1 MTSLDK
7 PTSDTDSTTRTD
19 QEATDAKAVTEAA
32 LFEAFG
38 GVRGMVETVVPGLLF
53 VTIFT
58 INKDLHSSAIAALAV
73 SLILVAVR
81 LIRKDTVKH
90 AFSGV
95 FGVAFGVVFA
105 MMTGNAKDFYLP
117 GMLYTLGLALAYL
130 ITTLAGV
137 PLIGLILG
145 PVFKE
150 NLSWRTR
157 NPGRK
162 KAYAKASYAWGLIL
176 LAKCAILF
184 PLYWWA
190 DTTQF
195 GWVLVA
201 LKIPPFLLAVYL
213 TWVFLAKAPPPIDV
227 FAEMEAEEQA
237 EKDRKAAEAAAAP
250 RRATRSSEERQA
262 VAPKPRGGPGT
273 VSHGSGPSPYVRPA
287 LSRPSRPGAPTA
299 GPPTAPREPARP
311 RTAAR
316 RRPPGSPRCSASEP
330 AARG

>member
-7 PTSDTDSTTRTD
+7 PTTEETS
-19 QEATDAKAVTEAA
+19 ADASADDARAVTEAA

-38 GVRGMVETVVPGLLF
+38 GVRGMVETVLPGLLF
-53 VTIFT
+53 VSIYTV
-58 INKDLHSSAIAALAV
+58 NKDLHMSALAALGVA
-73 SLILVAVR
+73 LVMVVVR
-81 LIRKDTVKH
+81 LARRDTVKH

-95 FGVAFGVVFA
+95 FGVGFGVVFA

-117 GMLYTLGLALAYL
+117 GMLYTLGLALAY
-130 ITTLAGV
+130 IVTAMAGV
-137 PLIGLILG
+137 PLIGLMLG

-162 KAYAKASYAWGLIL
+162 KAYTKASWAWGLIL

-190 DTTQF
+190 DTTQL

-227 FAEMEAEEQA
+227 FAEMEAEERA
-237 EKDRKAAEAAAAP
+237 EEERRAAAGE
-250 RRATRSSEERQA
+250 SE
-262 VAPKPRGGPGT
+262 
-273 VSHGSGPSPYVRPA
+273 
-287 LSRPSRPGAPTA
+287 GAPA
-299 GPPTAPREPARP
+299 GRH
-311 RTAAR
+311 R
-316 RRPPGSPRCSASEP
+316 RRS
-330 AARG
+330 

>member
-7 PTSDTDSTTRTD
+7 PTDHRTTDGDAEPTDSR
-19 QEATDAKAVTEAA
+19 AVTEAA

-38 GVRGMVETVVPGLLF
+38 GVRGMVETVLPGLLF
-53 VTIFT
+53 VAIYT
-58 INKDLHSSAIAALAV
+58 INKDLHTSAIAALGV
-73 SLILVAVR
+73 SLLLVVVR
-81 LIRKDTVKH
+81 LVMKDTVKH

-117 GMLYTLGLALAYL
+117 GMLYTLGLGLAYI

-190 DTTQF
+190 DTTQL
-195 GWVLVA
+195 GWVLVT
-201 LKIPPFLLAVYL
+201 LKIPPFLLAVWL
-213 TWVFLAKAPPPIDV
+213 TWLFLAKAPAPIDV

-237 EKDRKAAEAAAAP
+237 RKAEEQAESGADEQSDPDRK
-250 RRATRSSEERQA
+250 
-262 VAPKPRGGPGT
+262 
-273 VSHGSGPSPYVRPA
+273 
-287 LSRPSRPGAPTA
+287 
-299 GPPTAPREPARP
+299 
-311 RTAAR
+311 TAAGRHR
-316 RRPPGSPRCSASEP
+316 REA
-330 AARG
+330 

>member
-7 PTSDTDSTTRTD
+7 PTEDTSAEDTR
-19 QEATDAKAVTEAA
+19 AVTEAA

-38 GVRGMVETVVPGLLF
+38 GVRGMVETVLPGLLF
-53 VTIFT
+53 VTIYT
-58 INKDLHSSAIAALAV
+58 VNKDLHLSAIAALAL
-73 SLILVAVR
+73 SLVLVVVR
-81 LIRKDTVKH
+81 LAMKGTVKH

-117 GMLYTLGLALAYL
+117 GMLYTLGLGLAY
-130 ITTLAGV
+130 IVTTLCGV

-162 KAYAKASYAWGLIL
+162 KAYAKASYAWGAIL

-190 DTTQF
+190 DTTQL

-201 LKIPPFLLAVYL
+201 LKIPPFLLAVWL
-213 TWVFLAKAPPPIDV
+213 TWVFLAKAPAPIDV
-227 FAEMEAEEQA
+227 FAEMEAEE
-237 EKDRKAAEAAAAP
+237 KAAEAAKAAESAQ
-250 RRATRSSEERQA
+250 ATEVAEARSAE
-262 VAPKPRGGPGT
+262 K
-273 VSHGSGPSPYVRPA
+273 
-287 LSRPSRPGAPTA
+287 
-299 GPPTAPREPARP
+299 
-311 RTAAR
+311 
-316 RRPPGSPRCSASEP
+316 
-330 AARG
+330 

>member
-7 PTSDTDSTTRTD
+7 PTTD
-19 QEATDAKAVTEAA
+19 QAAQDAQDAQASKEVTEAA

-58 INKDLHSSAIAALAV
+58 IDKNLHLSAIAALAV
-73 SLILVAVR
+73 SLVLVAVR
-81 LIRKDTVKH
+81 LIRRDTVKH

-117 GMLYTLGLALAYL
+117 GMLYTLGLALAYI

-162 KAYAKASYAWGLIL
+162 KAYAKASWAWGLIL
-176 LAKCAILF
+176 LGKCAILF
-184 PLYWWA
+184 PMYWWA
-190 DTTQF
+190 DTTKF

-227 FAEMEAEEQA
+227 FAEMEAEEEA
-237 EKDRKAAEAAAAP
+237 EKARKAQAAQRPEA
-250 RRATRSSEERQA
+250 
-262 VAPKPRGGPGT
+262 
-273 VSHGSGPSPYVRPA
+273 
-287 LSRPSRPGAPTA
+287 
-299 GPPTAPREPARP
+299 
-311 RTAAR
+311 
-316 RRPPGSPRCSASEP
+316 
-330 AARG
+330 

>member
-7 PTSDTDSTTRTD
+7 PTTEETSADTSAD
-19 QEATDAKAVTEAA
+19 DARAVTEAA

-38 GVRGMVETVVPGLLF
+38 GVRGMIETVLPGLLF
-53 VTIFT
+53 VSIYTV
-58 INKDLHSSAIAALAV
+58 NKNLHMSAFAALG
-73 SLILVAVR
+73 VALAMVVVR
-81 LIRKDTVKH
+81 LARRDTVKH

-95 FGVAFGVVFA
+95 FGVGFGVVFA

-117 GMLYTLGLALAYL
+117 GMLYTLGLALAY
-130 ITTLAGV
+130 IVTAMAGV
-137 PLIGLILG
+137 PLIGLMLG

-162 KAYAKASYAWGLIL
+162 KAYTKASWAWGLIL

-190 DTTQF
+190 DTTQL

-227 FAEMEAEEQA
+227 FAEMEAEERA
-237 EKDRKAAEAAAAP
+237 EEERKAAASGE
-250 RRATRSSEERQA
+250 SE
-262 VAPKPRGGPGT
+262 
-273 VSHGSGPSPYVRPA
+273 
-287 LSRPSRPGAPTA
+287 GAPA
-299 GPPTAPREPARP
+299 GRHRRE
-311 RTAAR
+311 
-316 RRPPGSPRCSASEP
+316 S
-330 AARG
+330 

>member
-7 PTSDTDSTTRTD
+7 PTTETVDAEDSEQDVR
-19 QEATDAKAVTEAA
+19 AVTEAA

-38 GVRGMVETVVPGLLF
+38 GLRGMIETVLPGLLF

-58 INKDLHSSAIAALAV
+58 INKNLHASAIAALAV
-73 SLILVAVR
+73 SLVLVVVR
-81 LIRKDTVKH
+81 LVKRDTVKH

-105 MMTGNAKDFYLP
+105 MMTGNAKNFYLP
-117 GMLYTLGLALAYL
+117 GMLYTLGLALAY
-130 ITTLAGV
+130 IVTTLAGV

-162 KAYAKASYAWGLIL
+162 KAYAKASWAWGLIL

-190 DTTQF
+190 NTAQL

-201 LKIPPFLLAVYL
+201 LKIPPFLLAVWL
-213 TWVFLAKAPPPIDV
+213 TWVFLAKAPAPIDV

-237 EKDRKAAEAAAAP
+237 EKERKAAQAATTEGRH
-250 RRATRSSEERQA
+250 RRDA
-262 VAPKPRGGPGT
+262 
-273 VSHGSGPSPYVRPA
+273 
-287 LSRPSRPGAPTA
+287 
-299 GPPTAPREPARP
+299 
-311 RTAAR
+311 
-316 RRPPGSPRCSASEP
+316 
-330 AARG
+330 

>member
-1 MTSLDK
+1 MPSYDR
-7 PTSDTDSTTRTD
+7 PTTDRPT
-19 QEATDAKAVTEAA
+19 TDAAASGAAAPAGSEAAQDADGRAVTEKA
-32 LFEAFG
+32 LFDAFG
-38 GVRGMVETVVPGLLF
+38 GIRGTVETVLPGLLF
-53 VTIFT
+53 VAIFT
-58 INKDLHSSAIAALAV
+58 VNKDLHISAIAALAV
-73 SLILVAVR
+73 SLVLTAVR
-81 LIRKDTVKH
+81 LIRRDTVKH

-117 GMLYTLGLALAYL
+117 GMLYTLGLALAYI

-162 KAYAKASYAWGLIL
+162 KAYAKASWAWGLIL

-201 LKIPPFLLAVYL
+201 LKLPPFLLALWL
-213 TWVFLAKAPPPIDV
+213 TWIFLTKAPAPIDV
-227 FAEMEAEEQA
+227 FAEMEAEEEREKA
-237 EKDRKAAEAAAAP
+237 EREAAKQREVLDAVADDVFGDVTAEAAAEAA
-250 RRATRSSEERQA
+250 ER
-262 VAPKPRGGPGT
+262 PRG
-273 VSHGSGPSPYVRPA
+273 
-287 LSRPSRPGAPTA
+287 
-299 GPPTAPREPARP
+299 PRH
-311 RTAAR
+311 R
-316 RRPPGSPRCSASEP
+316 R
-330 AARG
+330 

>member
-7 PTSDTDSTTRTD
+7 PTEDTTADH
-19 QEATDAKAVTEAA
+19 DARAVTEAA

-38 GVRGMVETVVPGLLF
+38 GVRGMVETVLPGLLF

-58 INKDLHSSAIAALAV
+58 INKDLHWSAIAALAV
-73 SLILVAVR
+73 SLVLVVVR
-81 LIRKDTVKH
+81 LARRDTVKH

-117 GMLYTLGLALAYL
+117 GMLYTLGLAVAY
-130 ITTLAGV
+130 IVTTLAGV
-137 PLIGLILG
+137 PLIGLMLG

-162 KAYAKASYAWGLIL
+162 KAYAKASWAWGLIL

-190 DTTQF
+190 NTAQL
-195 GWVLVA
+195 GWVLVI
-201 LKIPPFLLAVYL
+201 LKIPPFLLAVWL

-227 FAEMEAEEQA
+227 FAEMEAEEKA
-237 EKDRKAAEAAAAP
+237 EEKAEEERKAALTPE
-250 RRATRSSEERQA
+250 
-262 VAPKPRGGPGT
+262 
-273 VSHGSGPSPYVRPA
+273 HG
-287 LSRPSRPGAPTA
+287 
-299 GPPTAPREPARP
+299 E
-311 RTAAR
+311 
-316 RRPPGSPRCSASEP
+316 EP
-330 AARG
+330 AAGRHRRQN

>member
-1 MTSLDK
+1 VTSLDK
-7 PTSDTDSTTRTD
+7 PTADQDADS
-19 QEATDAKAVTEAA
+19 KAVTEAA

-58 INKDLHSSAIAALAV
+58 INKDLHMSAIAALAV
-73 SLILVAVR
+73 SLVLVVVR
-81 LIRKDTVKH
+81 LVMKGTVKH

-117 GMLYTLGLALAYL
+117 GMLYTLGLAVAY
-130 ITTLAGV
+130 IVTTLCGV

-162 KAYAKASYAWGLIL
+162 KAYAKASWAWGLIL

-184 PLYWWA
+184 PMYWWA
-190 DTTQF
+190 DTTKF
-195 GWVLVA
+195 GWVLIA
-201 LKIPPFLLAVYL
+201 LKIPPFLLAVWL
-213 TWVFLAKAPPPIDV
+213 TWVFLAKAPAPIDV
-227 FAEMEAEEQA
+227 FAEMEAQEKA
-237 EKDRKAAEAAAAP
+237 EKEAKAA
-250 RRATRSSEERQA
+250 
-262 VAPKPRGGPGT
+262 
-273 VSHGSGPSPYVRPA
+273 
-287 LSRPSRPGAPTA
+287 
-299 GPPTAPREPARP
+299 
-311 RTAAR
+311 RTEGAAR
-316 RRPPGSPRCSASEP
+316 HRREV
-330 AARG
+330 

>member
-1 MTSLDK
+1 MTSPDNPAASTVS
-7 PTSDTDSTTRTD
+7 PTPSGPESTGPDGDVKT
-19 QEATDAKAVTEAA
+19 VTEAA

-38 GVRGMVETVVPGLLF
+38 GVRGMVETVLPGLLF
-53 VTIFT
+53 VTIYT
-58 INKDLHSSAIAALAV
+58 INKDLHTSALAALAV
-73 SLILVAVR
+73 SLVLVVVR
-81 LIRKDTVKH
+81 LVRRDTVKH

-117 GMLYTLGLALAYL
+117 GMVYTLGLALAY
-130 ITTLAGV
+130 IVTTLAGV

-162 KAYAKASYAWGLIL
+162 KAYAKASWAWGLIL

-190 DTTQF
+190 DTTQL
-195 GWVLVA
+195 GWVLIS

-227 FAEMEAEEQA
+227 FAEMEERERAEEEREA
-237 EKDRKAAEAAAAP
+237 ARAAEAAAEG
-250 RRATRSSEERQA
+250 RTVE
-262 VAPKPRGGPGT
+262 RGGP
-273 VSHGSGPSPYVRPA
+273 
-287 LSRPSRPGAPTA
+287 
-299 GPPTAPREPARP
+299 ARH
-311 RTAAR
+311 R
-316 RRPPGSPRCSASEP
+316 R
-330 AARG
+330 

>member
-7 PTSDTDSTTRTD
+7 PAASTASTAASESQD
-19 QEATDAKAVTEAA
+19 AEAKAVTEAA

-38 GVRGMVETVVPGLLF
+38 GLRGMVETVLPGLLF

-58 INKDLHSSAIAALAV
+58 INKNLHTSAIAAVAV
-73 SLILVAVR
+73 SLVLLVVR
-81 LIRKDTVKH
+81 LARRDTVKH

-95 FGVAFGVVFA
+95 FGVAFGVLFA

-117 GMLYTLGLALAYL
+117 GMIYTLGLALAYL
-130 ITTLAGV
+130 ISTLAGM
-137 PLIGLILG
+137 PLMGLILG

-162 KAYAKASYAWGLIL
+162 KAYAKASWAWGLIL

-190 DTTQF
+190 DTTSL
-195 GWVLVA
+195 GWILIS

-213 TWVFLAKAPPPIDV
+213 TWVFLAKAPAPIDV

-237 EKDRKAAEAAAAP
+237 EKERKAAAAAQS
-250 RRATRSSEERQA
+250 TGEQQ
-262 VAPKPRGGPGT
+262 
-273 VSHGSGPSPYVRPA
+273 
-287 LSRPSRPGAPTA
+287 
-299 GPPTAPREPARP
+299 PARH
-311 RTAAR
+311 R
-316 RRPPGSPRCSASEP
+316 REA
-330 AARG
+330 

>member
-7 PTSDTDSTTRTD
+7 PTAGGSTSPAPSPAAPDDPGTP
-19 QEATDAKAVTEAA
+19 DARAVTEAA
-32 LFEAFG
+32 LFDAFG
-38 GVRGMVETVVPGLLF
+38 GVRGMVETVLPGLLF

-58 INKDLHSSAIAALAV
+58 VTKDLHASALAALAV
-73 SLILVAVR
+73 SLLLVVVR
-81 LIRKDTVKH
+81 LVRRDTVKH

-95 FGVAFGVVFA
+95 FGVAFGVAFA
-105 MMTGNAKDFYLP
+105 MMTGDAKDFYLP
-117 GMLYTLGLALAYL
+117 GMLYTLGLGIAYVA
-130 ITTLAGV
+130 TALAGV

-162 KAYAKASYAWGLIL
+162 RAYAKASYAWGAIL
-176 LAKCAILF
+176 LGKCAILF

-190 DTTQF
+190 DPTRL

-227 FAEMEAEEQA
+227 FAEMEEAERA
-237 EKDRKAAEAAAAP
+237 EK
-250 RRATRSSEERQA
+250 ER
-262 VAPKPRGGPGT
+262 GT
-273 VSHGSGPSPYVRPA
+273 
-287 LSRPSRPGAPTA
+287 GA
-299 GPPTAPREPARP
+299 
-311 RTAAR
+311 
-316 RRPPGSPRCSASEP
+316 
-330 AARG
+330 

>member
-1 MTSLDK
+1 MTSYDR
-7 PTSDTDSTTRTD
+7 PT
-19 QEATDAKAVTEAA
+19 TDAHADPDASAGTSPASPDQGTDGAADGRQVTEAA

-38 GVRGMVETVVPGLLF
+38 GVRGMVETVAPGLLF

-58 INKDLHSSAIAALAV
+58 INKDLHLSAIAALAV
-73 SLILVAVR
+73 SLVLAAAR

-117 GMLYTLGLALAYL
+117 GMLYTLGLAFAYIL
-130 ITTLAGV
+130 TTLAGV

-162 KAYAKASYAWGLIL
+162 KAYAKASWAWGLIL

-190 DTTQF
+190 DTTQL
-195 GWVLVA
+195 GWVLIA

-213 TWVFLAKAPPPIDV
+213 TWVFLAKAPAPIDV
-227 FAEMEAEEQA
+227 FAEMEAKEKAEQEAEERRRG
-237 EKDRKAAEAAAAP
+237 ERETLDRAAVDLPPDLTAGSAAEAA
-250 RRATRSSEERQA
+250 TER
-262 VAPKPRGGPGT
+262 PRG
-273 VSHGSGPSPYVRPA
+273 
-287 LSRPSRPGAPTA
+287 
-299 GPPTAPREPARP
+299 PRH
-311 RTAAR
+311 R
-316 RRPPGSPRCSASEP
+316 R
-330 AARG
+330 

>member
-7 PTSDTDSTTRTD
+7 PTDREQGADQADQGSTAAR
-19 QEATDAKAVTEAA
+19 AVTEAA

-58 INKDLHSSAIAALAV
+58 VNKDLHVSAIAALAV
-73 SLILVAVR
+73 SLVLVVVR
-81 LIRKDTVKH
+81 LVMKDTVKH

-105 MMTGNAKDFYLP
+105 MFTGNAKDFYLP
-117 GMLYTLGLALAYL
+117 GMLYTLGLALAY
-130 ITTLAGV
+130 IVTTLCGV

-162 KAYAKASYAWGLIL
+162 KAYAKASWAWGLIL

-184 PLYWWA
+184 PLYFWA
-190 DTTQF
+190 DTDSATTQF
-195 GWVLVA
+195 SWVLIA
-201 LKIPPFLLAVYL
+201 LKIPPFLLAVWL
-213 TWVFLAKAPPPIDV
+213 TWVFLAKAPAPIDV
-227 FAEMEAEEQA
+227 FAEMEAA
-237 EKDRKAAEAAAAP
+237 EKAEAEAASGEGARH
-250 RRATRSSEERQA
+250 RREA
-262 VAPKPRGGPGT
+262 
-273 VSHGSGPSPYVRPA
+273 
-287 LSRPSRPGAPTA
+287 
-299 GPPTAPREPARP
+299 
-311 RTAAR
+311 
-316 RRPPGSPRCSASEP
+316 
-330 AARG
+330 

>member
-7 PTSDTDSTTRTD
+7 PTQDAGQSPPDGTPEAERGHDSR
-19 QEATDAKAVTEAA
+19 AVTEAA

-38 GVRGMVETVVPGLLF
+38 GVRGMVETVLPGLLF
-53 VTIFT
+53 VTIYT
-58 INKDLHSSAIAALAV
+58 INKDLHLSAIAALG
-73 SLILVAVR
+73 VAVVMLVVR
-81 LIRKDTVKH
+81 LLRKDTVKH

-105 MMTGNAKDFYLP
+105 MFTGNAKDFYLP
-117 GMLYTLGLALAYL
+117 GMLYTLGLALAYI

-137 PLIGLILG
+137 PLIGLMLG

-162 KAYAKASYAWGLIL
+162 KAYAKASWAWGLIL

-190 DTTQF
+190 DTTQL
-195 GWVLVA
+195 GWILVI
-201 LKIPPFLLAVYL
+201 LKIPPFLLAVWL

-227 FAEMEAEEQA
+227 FAEMEAA
-237 EKDRKAAEAAAAP
+237 EKAEEAEKAAKAERAA
-250 RRATRSSEERQA
+250 EDGE
-262 VAPKPRGGPGT
+262 
-273 VSHGSGPSPYVRPA
+273 
-287 LSRPSRPGAPTA
+287 
-299 GPPTAPREPARP
+299 
-311 RTAAR
+311 TAAGRHR
-316 RRPPGSPRCSASEP
+316 RGA
-330 AARG
+330 

>member
-7 PTSDTDSTTRTD
+7 PTSTD
-19 QEATDAKAVTEAA
+19 QDARASKEVTEAA

-38 GVRGMVETVVPGLLF
+38 GLRGMVETVLPGLLF

-58 INKDLHSSAIAALAV
+58 INKDLKTSAIAALAV
-73 SLILVAVR
+73 SLALVAVR
-81 LIRKDTVKH
+81 LLRRDTVKH

-117 GMLYTLGLALAYL
+117 GMLYTLGLALAY
-130 ITTLAGV
+130 IVTAIAGV

-162 KAYAKASYAWGLIL
+162 KAYTKASWAWGLIL
-176 LAKCAILF
+176 LGKCAVLF

-190 DTTQF
+190 DPTRF
-195 GWVLVA
+195 GWVSVA

-227 FAEMEAEEQA
+227 FAEMEAEERA
-237 EKDRKAAEAAAAP
+237 EKARKEAAAA
-250 RRATRSSEERQA
+250 E
-262 VAPKPRGGPGT
+262 G
-273 VSHGSGPSPYVRPA
+273 RPEA
-287 LSRPSRPGAPTA
+287 
-299 GPPTAPREPARP
+299 
-311 RTAAR
+311 
-316 RRPPGSPRCSASEP
+316 
-330 AARG
+330 

>member
-7 PTSDTDSTTRTD
+7 PTEDTTA
-19 QEATDAKAVTEAA
+19 QDAADARAVTEAA

-58 INKDLHSSAIAALAV
+58 INKDLHMSAIAALAV
-73 SLILVAVR
+73 SLVLVVVR
-81 LIRKDTVKH
+81 LVMKDTVKH

-117 GMLYTLGLALAYL
+117 GMLYTLGLALAY
-130 ITTLAGV
+130 IVTTLCGV

-162 KAYAKASYAWGLIL
+162 KAYAKASWAWGLIL

-190 DTTQF
+190 NTAQL

-201 LKIPPFLLAVYL
+201 LKIPPFLLAVWL
-213 TWVFLAKAPPPIDV
+213 TWVFLAKAPAPIDV
-227 FAEMEAEEQA
+227 FAEMEAEEKA
-237 EKDRKAAEAAAAP
+237 AAAAAEA
-250 RRATRSSEERQA
+250 E
-262 VAPKPRGGPGT
+262 
-273 VSHGSGPSPYVRPA
+273 
-287 LSRPSRPGAPTA
+287 
-299 GPPTAPREPARP
+299 
-311 RTAAR
+311 
-316 RRPPGSPRCSASEP
+316 ASE
-330 AARG
+330 AGGRHRRDG

>member
-1 MTSLDK
+1 MTSPDK
-7 PTSDTDSTTRTD
+7 PAASTSSPTASS
-19 QEATDAKAVTEAA
+19 ATSSSGTPAASDGDAKAVTEAA

-38 GVRGMVETVVPGLLF
+38 GLRGMVETVLPGLLF

-58 INKDLHSSAIAALAV
+58 VNKDLHASAIAALAV
-73 SLILVAVR
+73 SLLLVVVR
-81 LIRKDTVKH
+81 LIRRDTVKH

-105 MMTGNAKDFYLP
+105 MMTGDAKDFYLP
-117 GMLYTLGLALAYL
+117 GMLYTLGLAVAY
-130 ITTLAGV
+130 IVTTLAGV

-162 KAYAKASYAWGLIL
+162 KAYAKASWAWGLIL

-190 DTTQF
+190 DTTQL
-195 GWVLVA
+195 GWILIA

-227 FAEMEAEEQA
+227 FAEMEAEERA
-237 EKDRKAAEAAAAP
+237 EKERAATVAA
-250 RRATRSSEERQA
+250 T
-262 VAPKPRGGPGT
+262 GD
-273 VSHGSGPSPYVRPA
+273 GSGPRH
-287 LSRPSRPGAPTA
+287 
-299 GPPTAPREPARP
+299 
-311 RTAAR
+311 R
-316 RRPPGSPRCSASEP
+316 R
-330 AARG
+330 

>member
-1 MTSLDK
+1 MTSYDR
-7 PTSDTDSTTRTD
+7 PT
-19 QEATDAKAVTEAA
+19 TDANADPDTSAGTSPAPPDPGAEGAADGRQVTEAA

-38 GVRGMVETVVPGLLF
+38 GVRGMVETVAPGLLF

-58 INKDLHSSAIAALAV
+58 INKDLHLSAIAALAV
-73 SLILVAVR
+73 SLVLAAVR
-81 LIRKDTVKH
+81 LVRKDTLKH

-105 MMTGNAKDFYLP
+105 MMTGEAKDFYLP
-117 GMLYTLGLALAYL
+117 GMLYTLGLAFAYIL
-130 ITTLAGV
+130 TTLAGV

-162 KAYAKASYAWGLIL
+162 KAYAKASWAWGLIL

-190 DTTQF
+190 DTTQL
-195 GWVLVA
+195 GWVLIA

-213 TWVFLAKAPPPIDV
+213 TWVFLAKAPAPIDV
-227 FAEMEAEEQA
+227 FAEMEAKEKAEQEAEERRRG
-237 EKDRKAAEAAAAP
+237 ERETLDRAAVDLPPDLTAGSAAEAA
-250 RRATRSSEERQA
+250 TER
-262 VAPKPRGGPGT
+262 PRG
-273 VSHGSGPSPYVRPA
+273 
-287 LSRPSRPGAPTA
+287 
-299 GPPTAPREPARP
+299 PRH
-311 RTAAR
+311 R
-316 RRPPGSPRCSASEP
+316 R
-330 AARG
+330 